1 MYLGVAYYPE
11 HWDKRYW
18 ERDVRLMKAAGLTI
32 VRLAEFAW
40 SQIERTE
47 GQFSFEWL
55 DEVLDLLA
63 KYGLKAIMCTPTAA
77 PPPWLTQM
85 LPSLL
90 PVDHFGGAMSP
101 GSRRHYCPSSPIY
114 REYAGNIVQQMA
126 NHVRDHDT
134 VIGWQIDNEFGCS
147 NTARCYCD
155 NCLAAF
161 REWLKRRY
169 GNINALNEA
178 WGTDFWSG
186 IYNDWNEIPI
196 PRKTTDPHHP
206 GLLLDFY
213 RFASDAVVEFQQL
226 QVDIIKR
233 VAPHHFVTHNMIASS
248 QQIDYYDL
256 TKGLDFASWDSYPKP
271 ELQPLR
277 SEVRRVALW
286 HDLFRGLKEKN
297 FWLLEQR
304 CSTSRAKG
312 GYATPPEPGLA
323 RLWTYQAIAHGA
335 DGIVYFRWRAAK
347 SGAEQCLGGVL
358 SVDGR
363 PTRAYDEIRQIG
375 EELKILAPHLHA
387 TTVPTEAAIT
397 VSYPVQ
403 WAIALQP
410 SLFGPGFSFH
420 QHMSRYHRAF
430 FDAAIPVGI
439 VNPERELNKYKLVV
453 APALFLTN
461 ETILQNLYRYVEQ
474 GGILVV
480 TARSGV
486 KDWNN
491 KAATSSLPGG
501 LADLLKIR
509 GDECDS
515 LLDHGNEVE
524 TSIPGLSA
532 QRYTCQTWCE
542 LLQPEGASVL
552 ARYTQGYFAGGAAIT
567 EAAYGKGR
575 ALYVGAEIAEER
587 FYSGLIRWLAAEA
600 GLRPLL
606 SDPVDDVEA
615 MRRIGSDTQLLFLL
629 NFNLH
634 EERTV
639 NISTPHRSLLNDR
652 LYASEVTLAPGGVEV
667 LSPCQ

>member
-11 HWDKRYW
+11 HWDKQDW
-18 ERDVRLMKAAGLTI
+18 ERDISLMKEAGLNV

-47 GQFSFEWL
+47 GRFSFEWL
-55 DEVLDLLA
+55 DEVLELLA
-63 KYGLKAIMCTPTAA
+63 KHGLKAIMCTPTAA
-77 PPPWLTQM
+77 PPPWLTHKH
-85 LPSLL
+85 PSIL
-90 PVDHFGGAMSP
+90 PVDQNGVVMSP

-114 REYAGNIVQQMA
+114 REYAGKIVQEMVD
-126 NHVRDHDT
+126 HVRDNDT
-134 VIGWQIDNEFGCS
+134 VVGWQTDNEFGCS

-155 NCLAAF
+155 NCRAAF
-161 REWLKRRY
+161 REWLRKRH
-169 GNINALNEA
+169 GSIDALNEA

-186 IYNDWNEIPI
+186 VYNDWNEIPV

-213 RFASDAVVEFQQL
+213 RFASDAVVDFQQL

-233 VAPHHFVTHNMIASS
+233 TAPHHFVTHNMIASS

-271 ELQPLR
+271 ELQPMR

-286 HDLFRGLKEKN
+286 HDLFRGLKRKN

-312 GYATPPEPGLA
+312 GYATPPAPGLV

-363 PTRAYDEIRQIG
+363 PTRAYDEIKRIG
-375 EELKILAPHLHA
+375 TELSILAPHLRG
-387 TTVPTEAAIT
+387 TTVPTRAAIT
-397 VSYPVQ
+397 ASYPIQ

-430 FDAAIPVGI
+430 FDAAIPVTI
-439 VNPERELNKYKLVV
+439 VNPESDLSAYRLVV
-453 APALFLTN
+453 VPSLFLTN
-461 ETILQNLYRYVEQ
+461 EAIVRNLYQYVEQ

-486 KDWNN
+486 KDWSN
-491 KAATSSLPGG
+491 KAAATGLPGD

-509 GDECDS
+509 VDECDS
-515 LLDHGNEVE
+515 LLDHGNEIE
-524 TSIPGLSA
+524 MAIPGLTA
-532 QRYTCQTWCE
+532 DKYTCQTWCE
-542 LLQPEGASVL
+542 LVRPEGASVL
-552 ARYTQGYFAGGAAIT
+552 ARYTQGHFAGAAAIT
-567 EAAYGKGR
+567 EASHGKGR

-600 GLRPLL
+600 GVASLL
-606 SDPVDDVEA
+606 PQAFDDVEV
-615 MRRIGSDTQLLFLL
+615 MKRVGPGTELLFLL
-629 NFNLH
+629 NYNLH
-634 EERTV
+634 EARTV
-639 NISTPHRSLLNDR
+639 SIGMRHRSLLNNGVYDDR
-652 LYASEVTLAPGGVEV
+652 ITLAPGDVEV